1 MEKSNIP
8 TNLYAEMTPN
18 PNAMKFVANRLIM
31 QGDDGVEFK
40 SGQEAKGHSGL
51 AENLFNFPFVKSVYI
66 IGNFVSI
73 TKNDSINWDFVTMEL
88 REFITDYLTNN
99 EWAIQKMPEAK
110 SEKTAS
116 ENTIQF
122 EQKIET
128 DIDRKIVDLLN
139 EHVKPAVE
147 NDGGA
152 IDFKSFDDGVVTVIL
167 RGACSGCPSSM
178 MTLKGGIEQMLTQM
192 VPEVKSVVA
201 EEM

>member
-8 TNLYAEMTPN
+8 TNIYAEMTPN

-40 SGQEAKGHSGL
+40 SIQEAKNHSTL

-73 TKNDSINWDFVTMEL
+73 TKNDSINWDFITMEL
-88 REFITDYLTNN
+88 REFITEYLASN
-99 EWAIQKMPEAK
+99 ELAIQKMPEVK
-110 SEKTAS
+110 SEKTSS
-116 ENTIQF
+116 ENSIQF

-152 IDFKSFDDGVVTVIL
+152 IDFKSFDNGIVTVIL